1 MNSMRII
8 AILRAATR
16 QLSFMMDRNMVYTTM
31 QRIQAK
37 SRVEQLIS
45 KLSGMRDED
54 CCIAIAQSRA
64 DLVEI
69 MPPACGRYKN
79 LRNRILS
86 LIDEAEKQSRE
97 RLTVTDFAIG
107 V

>member
-1 MNSMRII
+1 
-8 AILRAATR
+8 
-16 QLSFMMDRNMVYTTM
+16 MVYTTM

-45 KLSGMRDED
+45 KLSSMRDED

-86 LIDEAEKQSRE
+86 LIDEAERQSRE